1 MSFWLL
7 LPEFNDLLKRT
18 TTIKLN
24 TMRIENIDKFLQE
37 IDRVPLLTKE
47 DELALLKAVQ
57 EKGQDCDEMEQLCQS
72 NMRFLVSLVRQ
83 YQQRGLTL
91 EELITIGV
99 EGLKK
104 AALSYDFDSNIPFIK
119 YAVPLM
125 RQYLKEAVKEQ
136 IHKLVEQFAELQK
149 KRYRFWM
156 EDFENEDT
164 GEIVS
169 VERRE
174 LLVAEP
180 AAEEK
185 EILKQICNGVIE
197 ANTEDLKAFWYESK
211 DSYGFSN
218 DDIQPVLQELSDRDD
233 VPATD
238 ALNDIDRLWE
248 MVHKGDKDAALY
260 LAHHYAYGNEEHG
273 IFIDKKQAKELYDL
287 AEWDD
292 YDPNEE
298 NDVEWDVV
306 ESDYCLQ
313 GNPAELDKVEHDMQV
328 LAEKYGVLDNGL
340 GGMYVPYDILFKKLV
355 GSSYYEGNITKMKRL
370 TANNLLLHAESS
382 MSEPLLYA
390 LKCYYPQIEVNCLD
404 DGEGFGDAEGIE
416 IDE

>member
-1 MSFWLL
+1 M
-7 LPEFNDLLKRT
+7 K
-18 TTIKLN
+18 
-24 TMRIENIDKFLQE
+24 IENLDKFLQE
-37 IDRVPLLTKE
+37 IGHAPLLSA
-47 DELALLKAVQ
+47 DQELELLKAIR
-57 EKGQDCDEMEQLCQS
+57 EKGFDCDEMEQLSQS
-72 NMRFLVSLVRQ
+72 SMRFVVALAAQ
-83 YQQRGLTL
+83 YQYRGLKL
-91 EELITIGV
+91 EELISIGV

-104 AALSYDFDSNIPFIK
+104 AAMAYDLDSDIDFK
-119 YAVPLM
+119 KHAVSLM
-125 RQYLKEAVKEQ
+125 RQCLEEAVKEQ

-149 KRYRFWM
+149 KRFRFWM

-180 AAEEK
+180 ADEEK
-185 EILKQICNGVIE
+185 EILKQICNGAKE
-197 ANTEDLKAFWYESK
+197 ANIEDLNAFWHETS
-211 DSYGFSN
+211 GFS
-218 DDIQPVLQELSDRDD
+218 DDDLLPVLQELSERGD

-248 MVHKGDKDAALY
+248 MTHKGDKDAAFY
-260 LAHHYAYGNEEHG
+260 LAYRYASGDEEHG
-273 IFIDKKQAKELYDL
+273 IFIDKKQAKKLYDL

-298 NDVEWDVV
+298 SDDECEVV

-313 GNPAELDKVEHDMQV
+313 GDPAELDKVEHDIRV
-328 LAEKYGVLDNGL
+328 LAEKFGVLDNGL
-340 GGMYVPYDILFKKLV
+340 GGMYVPFDILFKKLV

-390 LKCYYPQIEVNCLD
+390 LKQYYPQIEVKCLI
-404 DGEGFGDAEGIE
+404 DGNGFGEDEGIG

>member
-1 MSFWLL
+1 M
-7 LPEFNDLLKRT
+7 K
-18 TTIKLN
+18 
-24 TMRIENIDKFLQE
+24 IENLDKFLQE
-37 IDRVPLLTKE
+37 IGHAPLLSA
-47 DELALLKAVQ
+47 DQELELLKAIR
-57 EKGQDCDEMEQLCQS
+57 EKGSDCDEMEQLCQS
-72 NMRFLVSLVRQ
+72 NMRFVVALAVQ
-83 YQQRGLTL
+83 YQNRGLTL
-91 EELITIGV
+91 EELISIGI
-99 EGLKK
+99 EGVKK
-104 AALSYDFDSNIPFIK
+104 ATMTYDFESNIGFK
-119 YAVPLM
+119 KHAVSVM
-125 RQYLKEAVKEQ
+125 RQCLEEAVKEQ
-136 IHKLVEQFAELQK
+136 IHNLVEQFAELQR

-156 EDFENEDT
+156 DDFENEDT

-169 VERRE
+169 VERSE

-185 EILKQICNGVIE
+185 EILKQICNGAKE
-197 ANTEDLKAFWYESK
+197 ANIEDLNAFWHETS
-211 DSYGFSN
+211 GFSD
-218 DDIQPVLQELSDRDD
+218 DDILPVLQELSDRGD

-248 MVHKGDKDAALY
+248 MVQKGDKDAAFY
-260 LAHHYAYGNEEHG
+260 LAYRYAFGDEEHG

-298 NDVEWDVV
+298 SDDECEVV

-313 GNPAELDKVEHDMQV
+313 GDPAELDNVEHDIRV

-340 GGMYVPYDILFKKLV
+340 GGMYVPFDILFKKLV

-390 LKCYYPQIEVNCLD
+390 LKRYYPQIEVNCSV
-404 DGEGFGDAEGIE
+404 DGNGFGDAEPFYFTK
-416 IDE
+416 

>member
-1 MSFWLL
+1 M
-7 LPEFNDLLKRT
+7 K
-18 TTIKLN
+18 
-24 TMRIENIDKFLQE
+24 IENLDEFLQE
-37 IDRVPLLTKE
+37 IGHAPLLSA
-47 DELALLKAVQ
+47 DQELELLKAIR
-57 EKGQDCDEMEQLCQS
+57 EKGFDCDEMEQLCQS
-72 NMRFLVSLVRQ
+72 NMRFVVALAAQ
-83 YQQRGLTL
+83 YQYRGLKL
-91 EELITIGV
+91 EELISIGV

-104 AALSYDFDSNIPFIK
+104 AAMAYDLDSNIDFK
-119 YAVPLM
+119 KHAVSM
-125 RQYLKEAVKEQ
+125 IRQYLEEAVKEQ

-149 KRYRFWM
+149 KRFRFWM
-156 EDFENEDT
+156 DDFENEGT

-174 LLVAEP
+174 LLVEEP
-180 AAEEK
+180 TNEEK
-185 EILKQICNGVIE
+185 EILKQICNGVKE
-197 ANTEDLKAFWYESK
+197 ANTEDLNAFWHETS
-211 DSYGFSN
+211 GFS
-218 DDIQPVLQELSDRDD
+218 DDDLLPILQELSERGD

-248 MVHKGDKDAALY
+248 MTHKGDKDAAFY
-260 LAHHYAYGNEEHG
+260 LAYRYASGDEEHG

-298 NDVEWDVV
+298 SDDECEVV

-313 GNPAELDKVEHDMQV
+313 GDPAELDKVEHDIRV
-328 LAEKYGVLDNGL
+328 LAEKYGVPDDGL
-340 GGMYVPYDILFKKLV
+340 GGMYVPFDFLFKKLV

-390 LKCYYPQIEVNCLD
+390 LKRYYSQIEVNCSV
-404 DGEGFGDAEGIE
+404 DGNGFGDAEPF
-416 IDE
+416 

>member
-1 MSFWLL
+1 M
-7 LPEFNDLLKRT
+7 K
-18 TTIKLN
+18 
-24 TMRIENIDKFLQE
+24 IENLDKFLQE
-37 IDRVPLLTKE
+37 LGRAPLLSA
-47 DELALLKAVQ
+47 DQELELLKAIR
-57 EKGQDCDEMEQLCQS
+57 EKGSDCEEMEQLCQS
-72 NMRFLVSLVRQ
+72 NMRFVVALAAQ
-83 YQQRGLTL
+83 YQHRGLKL
-91 EELITIGV
+91 EELISIGV
-99 EGLKK
+99 DGLKN
-104 AALSYDFDSNIPFIK
+104 AALTYDLDSNIDFK
-119 YAVPLM
+119 KHAVSLM
-125 RQYLKEAVKEQ
+125 RQCLEEAVKEQ

-149 KRYRFWM
+149 KRFRFWM
-156 EDFENEDT
+156 DDFENEDT

-169 VERRE
+169 VERSE

-180 AAEEK
+180 ADEEK
-185 EILKQICNGVIE
+185 EILKQICNGVKE
-197 ANTEDLKAFWYESK
+197 ANTEDLNAFWHETN
-211 DSYGFSN
+211 GFSN
-218 DDIQPVLQELSDRDD
+218 DDILPVLQELSDRGD
-233 VPATD
+233 VHATD
-238 ALNDIDRLWE
+238 ALNNIDRLWE

-273 IFIDKKQAKELYDL
+273 VFINKKQAKELYDL

-340 GGMYVPYDILFKKLV
+340 GGMYVPFDILFKKLV

-390 LKCYYPQIEVNCLD
+390 LRQYYPQIEVNCSVY
-404 DGEGFGDAEGIE
+404 GNGFGEAEE
-416 IDE
+416 IVEDE